1 MKKKNIAFIILCIF
15 LINAFSIAYALQPA
29 NKRIVEG
36 FYNGIDGEEIEIE
49 GYDGTIHKLSL
60 TEDAIIKIDNR
71 EAQLSDFRAGIEV
84 YGELRGWRL
93 RHLEGYSTSNLGY
106 IEEGGKFRSGTIKT
120 IDRNQLTIRLP
131 WGEEQTYYTSES
143 TILLKDNKAVNPDVL
158 YEGDRVKLYF
168 DEINSNIIS
177 KMEIQSDSSI
187 KIKELCRGNIK
198 LADPYED
205 SITLGDVEVFRNG
218 DWETLGDSMTIEYS
232 SDTPIYIG
240 GSKIPPEKLKY
251 YYGKRAYMALK
262 DSFGH
267 NKIEKM
273 VIKNLYERGYSDKI
287 EEINWYTEY
296 LELAN
301 NKVNLGFNDG
311 TIIIKSG
318 RMVDKYSL
326 NPDSD
331 ALIISDGR
339 NSRSIID
346 VIYVYNENINNSN
359 IGQAYIYAGELEEI
373 TRNKVI
379 LDDFFLLEE
388 NEWES
393 FGDDKELYYDDDTY
407 IFDLENNEK
416 ITAEEFFERDY
427 SVDDDN
433 DDDEDDWYGYIY
445 TDGDRISSI
454 LVKEKLDSL
463 NSQRVTNGVVE
474 KVYENSLVGWKIQ
487 LRDGRD
493 WSSRKEQWMARG
505 SNLHVLIEDAMI
517 IKDNKMI
524 LPEELK
530 PEDRLYLIRKGSK
543 GKIVLVK

>member
-1 MKKKNIAFIILCIF
+1 MKKKNTAFIILCIF
-15 LINAFSIAYALQPA
+15 LINALSIAYALELD
-29 NKRIVEG
+29 NKRTVEG
-36 FYNGIDGEEIEIE
+36 FYNGVNGEEIEIE
-49 GYDGTIHKLSL
+49 GYDGTIHNLSL

-71 EAQLSDFRAGIEV
+71 EAQLSDFRAGLEV

-93 RHLEGYSTSNLGY
+93 RYIEGYSTSNLGY
-106 IEEGGKFRSGTIKT
+106 IEAGGKYRSGTIKE
-120 IDRNQLTIRLP
+120 IDRNQLTIKLP
-131 WGEEQTYYTSES
+131 WGDEETYYTSLA
-143 TILLKDNKAVNPDVL
+143 TIVLKNNKSVNLDVL

-177 KMEIQSDSSI
+177 KMEIVSDSFI
-187 KIKELCRGNIK
+187 EIKELCRGNIK
-198 LADPYED
+198 FTDPYED

-218 DWETLGDSMTIEYS
+218 DWESLEDSITIRYS
-232 SDTPIYIG
+232 SDIPIYMAG
-240 GSKIPPEKLKY
+240 TKISAERLKY
-251 YYGKRAYMALK
+251 LGGKRVYMAIREY
-262 DSFGH
+262 FGQ

-273 VIKNLYERGYSDKI
+273 VIKNLYEKNYSDKI

-301 NKVNLGFNDG
+301 NKANLSFNDG

-318 RMVDKYSL
+318 RIVDKYSL

-331 ALIISDGR
+331 ALIVSDGR
-339 NSRSIID
+339 NGENIID

-359 IGQAYIYAGELEEI
+359 IGQAYMYAGELEEI
-373 TRNKVI
+373 TRNKVL

-393 FGDDKELYYDDDTY
+393 FNDDKELYYDDDTY
-407 IFDLENNEK
+407 IFNLENGK
-416 ITAEEFFERDY
+416 TITAEELFEGGY

-433 DDDEDDWYGYIY
+433 DDDDSDWYGYMY

-454 LVKEKLDSL
+454 LIKKKLDSL
-463 NSQRVTNGVVE
+463 NSQRVTNGIVAD
-474 KVYENSLVGWKIQ
+474 VYENSLTGWKIE
-487 LRDGRD
+487 LKDTKD

-505 SNLHVLIEDAMI
+505 SNLHILLDEAMI
-517 IKDNKMI
+517 IKNNKMI

-530 PEDRLYLIRKGSK
+530 PEDRLYLIRKSSK
-543 GKIVLVK
+543 AQVILVK